1 MTWALTLLLPL
12 IGYFWVEYIYGWF
25 WGLAFGVALSWLIP
39 GLKAARGGGFNYKS
53 ALADTV
59 LVAAFSGADLMTSG
73 LPDAASSF
81 ATATILSAVLWGIV
95 AIGTRRALGGMVD
108 GLRPGMS
115 RNPYFIHLLRGS
127 VIRMSLWSIVASLLF
142 LYAFLTA
149 DTPAADWIE
158 SYALIT
164 VLLAYLATE
173 IIVARCRK
181 SKYKSAEWVPL
192 MTEDGQVIGGA
203 PRPLVHNGS
212 LWLHP
217 VVHLHVFSSDGKLLL
232 QLRPKTKKIQPGRWD
247 TAVGGHITYG
257 EKLQDA
263 LKRETVE
270 EIGLT
275 AFDAQLI
282 RKYVWKC
289 KDEHEYVFVFRTHSD
304 GPFNPRNVG
313 EVDELRFWSKEELAN
328 AIGKG
333 LLTPNLENELSEGLL
348 ELVGRR
354 IKERR

>member
-1 MTWALTLLLPL
+1 MTWALTLLPL

-25 WGLAFGVALSWLIP
+25 WGLAFGLVLSWLIP
-39 GLKAARGGGFNYKS
+39 GLKAISGGGFNYKS
-53 ALADTV
+53 ALADTAF
-59 LVAAFSGADLMTSG
+59 VAAFGGVDLVTCG
-73 LPDAASSF
+73 LPDAASYF
-81 ATATILSAVLWGIV
+81 ATAAILSAVLWGIV
-95 AIGTRRALGGMVD
+95 AFGVRRTLGGMVD

-142 LYAFLTA
+142 LYAYLTPN
-149 DTPAADWIE
+149 TPTANWIE

-173 IIVARCRK
+173 IIVARHRK
-181 SKYKSAEWVPL
+181 SKYKGAEWVTL
-192 MTEDGQVIGGA
+192 VTEVGQVVGGA
-203 PRPLVHNGS
+203 PRPFVHNGS

-217 VVHLHVFSSDGKLLL
+217 VVHLHVFSADGKLLL

-257 EKLQDA
+257 EKLPDA
-263 LKRETVE
+263 LKRETAE

-275 AFDAQLI
+275 AFDAQLT

-289 KDEHEYVFVFRTHSD
+289 HVEHEYVFVFQTRSD
-304 GPFNPRNVG
+304 GPFHPRNVG
-313 EVDELRFWSKEELAN
+313 EVDELRFWSKDELAD
-328 AIGKG
+328 AMGKG
-333 LLTPNLENELSEGLL
+333 LLTPNLEKELSEGLL
-348 ELVGRR
+348 ESVGDQNKVKR
-354 IKERR
+354 